1 LEVAKTQQETVVTEK
16 ENLEKK
22 LKEHKAA
29 PVTQTTKGSESEL
42 QMRQELEVCI
52 CGRDYRGKKS

>member
-1 LEVAKTQQETVVTEK
+1 MEQETVVTEK

-29 PVTQTTKGSESEL
+29 PATQTTKGTESEL
-42 QMRQELEVCI
+42 QLLREEVEVCDLRFSH
-52 CGRDYRGKKS
+52 CAANK